1 MENKMIKVLLLST
14 NELIISEIEE
24 VTAELGDPNCK
35 LIKPYLISNQLIGG
49 QTIVGDELTPWMKEC
64 TDQDTMMIYSDKI
77 LTLVDPNKKYLN
89 LYQEILK

>member
-35 LIKPYLISNQLIGG
+35 LIKPYV
-49 QTIVGDELTPWMKEC
+49 IVEDELTPWMKEC

>member
-35 LIKPYLISNQLIGG
+35 LIKPYV
-49 QTIVGDELTPWMKEC
+49 IVGDELTPWMKEC
-64 TDQDTMMIYSDKI
+64 TYQDTMMIYSDKI